1 MGRFWDGNLIKQN
14 RIMDALEVDFA
25 RKCLVCVVGGGG
37 KTSLLYRLG
46 AEAVKSGKKV
56 ILTTTTHMWKPKAIS
71 LVLNCEEQRTRE
83 ILDREGMVLIGRQDP
98 VNPAK
103 ICGVSEAELEKFRNW
118 ADVVLVEADG
128 ARGLPLKAPANW
140 EPVIPEACDLVIG
153 VAGADCMGRPL
164 REACF
169 RPELAAGLLGIEA
182 ERPVTCELL
191 AELLCH
197 PSGTRKE
204 VSCDYR
210 IFFNKVDGPAEFKTA
225 QKLQGLLKAR
235 GEQAAFGALKE
246 RVAVILLGAG
256 NSRRFQGNKL
266 LYPLEGIPMYRR
278 IVEHA
283 LKLPADQ
290 RIMITQYQEILKDL
304 EGSLITAVQNPH
316 PEWGISHSIRLGIE
330 TAGDV
335 DAYLFAVC
343 DQPFLQYETLE
354 CLLERFITSGKGIA
368 AVSGNGHLGNPN
380 IFSACY
386 REELRALTGDV
397 GGKAVMKRHLED
409 VAIWEIKGEEELRDI
424 DDRSQLSALGF
435 GRKVEKLLD
444 K

>member
-1 MGRFWDGNLIKQN
+1 
-14 RIMDALEVDFA
+14 MDALEVDFA

-103 ICGVSEAELEKFRNW
+103 ICGVSEAELAKFRNW

-128 ARGLPLKAPANW
+128 ARGLPLKAPAEW
-140 EPVIPEACDLVIG
+140 EPVIPAACNLVIG
-153 VAGADCMGRPL
+153 VAGADCMGHPL
-164 REACF
+164 QEVCF
-169 RPELAAGLLGIEA
+169 RSELAAGLLGIEK
-182 ERPVTCELL
+182 EMPVTCELL

-197 PSGTRKE
+197 PSGTRKG

-210 IFFNKVDGPAEFKTA
+210 IFFNKVDSPAEFKIA
-225 QKLQGLLKAR
+225 EQLQELLKAR
-235 GEQAAFGALKE
+235 GTKAAFGALKE
-246 RVAVILLGAG
+246 PMAVILLGAG

-283 LKLPADQ
+283 LRFPSAR
-290 RIMITQYQEILKDL
+290 RIMVTQYQEILKDL
-304 EGSLITAVQNPH
+304 EESPITAVRNFH
-316 PEWGISHSIRLGIE
+316 PEWGISHSIQLGIE
-330 TAGDV
+330 AAGDV
-335 DAYLFAVC
+335 AAYLFAVC

-368 AVSGNGHLGNPN
+368 AVSCNGHLGNPN
-380 IFSACY
+380 IFSASY
-386 REELRALTGDV
+386 RKELLALAGDV
-397 GGKAVMKRHLED
+397 GGKAVMKRHPED
-409 VAIWEIKGEEELRDI
+409 VAIWEIQEEEELRDI
-424 DDRSQLSALGF
+424 DERSQLSALDIGQ
-435 GRKVEKLLD
+435 KVEKLLD